1 MWFDYV
7 HLSEAERNQRFA
19 DAYLKAYRHFYAK
32 RTDAVKAK
40 YVNPVHK
47 KNKRAWSLIPKG
59 RQAADE
65 CSMPYDHYCQFA
77 IAISDENNWTH
88 LIALNQLYSTAI
100 KALVLDRWESY
111 IGHYVVLPDSP
122 ATSPDYH
129 NYLQSAAQQRRNPHQ
144 LVYDLLC
151 KRHLNWAQASSLF
164 SDEVMQKV
172 RELEV
177 MCGSVPA
184 RQV

>member
-7 HLSEAERNQRFA
+7 HLSEVERDQRFA
-19 DAYLKAYRHFYAK
+19 DAYLKAYRHFYA
-32 RTDAVKAK
+32 RRNDAHKAK

-47 KNKRAWSLIPKG
+47 KNKRAWNLIPKG

-65 CSMPYDHYCQFA
+65 CSMPYDYYCRFA
-77 IAISDENNWTH
+77 IAISDESNWKH
-88 LIALNQLYSTAI
+88 LAMLNQVYSVAM
-100 KALVLDRWESY
+100 KALVLDRWHRY
-111 IGHYVVLPDSP
+111 IENYVVIPDLPSQ
-122 ATSPDYH
+122 SPDYH
-129 NYLQSAAQQRRNPHQ
+129 SYIQSAAQQRPNPHQ

-164 SDEVMQKV
+164 SSEVMQKV

-177 MCGSVPA
+177 MCGPTPA
-184 RQV
+184 Q